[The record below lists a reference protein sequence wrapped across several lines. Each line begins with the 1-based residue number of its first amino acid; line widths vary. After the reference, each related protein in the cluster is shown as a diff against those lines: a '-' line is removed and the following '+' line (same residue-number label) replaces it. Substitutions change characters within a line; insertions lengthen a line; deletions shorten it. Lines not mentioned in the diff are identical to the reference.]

1 VRGDGR
7 PRGEGGH
14 GLVALPPIRSTLE
27 RWGLLEKGSG
37 RSDVFDRLGITAQKL
52 SLAGKDAL
60 GASVDWLAEH
70 PTDLLVLS
78 TEGRTGLPRWIKP
91 SMAEKLAQETRT
103 MTLFVPNG
111 TRGIVSLRDGS
122 VQMERIL
129 VPVDHRPQPQSAV
142 EYARRAAR
150 LRQGEP
156 VEIVVLHVG
165 DGSNRPELD
174 YPDEPGV
181 TWTPLDREGDV
192 VETIAGAAEELFVDL
207 MVMATEGKQGIL
219 DAVRGTVTEQV
230 LRDARCPLLAVPMA

>member
-1 VRGDGR
+1 
-7 PRGEGGH
+7 
-14 GLVALPPIRSTLE
+14 
-27 RWGLLEKGSG
+27 
-37 RSDVFDRLGITAQKL
+37 
-52 SLAGKDAL
+52 
-60 GASVDWLAEH
+60 
-70 PTDLLVLS
+70 
-78 TEGRTGLPRWIKP
+78 
-91 SMAEKLAQETRT
+91 

-181 TWTPLDREGDV
+181 DVDELGEGGF
-192 VETIAGAAEELFVDL
+192 VETIAGTAEELIVDL
-207 MVMATEGKQGIL
+207 VVRATEGKQGIL
-219 DAVRGTVTEQV
+219 DAVRHGHG
-230 LRDARCPLLAVPMA
+230 AGAPRCPVSSTRGADGLTRPEQPLVVETRVPERASLRVAGSAMDLYPVTYTRDKQHVAGLESDRRLAGDAPAARGAARDTAPQRGSVRTFAASQASASSRRRKTRVSNRSAT